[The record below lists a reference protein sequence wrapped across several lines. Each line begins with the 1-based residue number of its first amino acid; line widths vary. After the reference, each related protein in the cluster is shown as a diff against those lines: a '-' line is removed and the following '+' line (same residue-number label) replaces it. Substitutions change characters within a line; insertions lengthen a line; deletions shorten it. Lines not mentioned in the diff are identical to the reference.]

1 MTPVASLPTRRLR
14 QLRLDTEP
22 GRRSLIETA
31 RTPRRP
37 QPVPAEDRR
46 AQAQCTDGSRLT
58 LEQSLASVWE
68 GLLTV
73 GAADCLVCGAQMER
87 RGSAGVC
94 GGCGTK
100 IS

>member
-14 QLRLDTEP
+14 QLHFDTEP
-22 GRRSLIETA
+22 GRRSLPEPA
-31 RTPRRP
+31 RTPQRRP
-37 QPVPAEDRR
+37 QCSDAP
-46 AQAQCTDGSRLT
+46 RLT
-58 LEQSLASVWE
+58 LEQSLAGVWE

-87 RGSAGVC
+87 RGSTGVC

>member
-22 GRRSLIETA
+22 ARRSLTETA
-31 RTPRRP
+31 RAPRRP
-37 QPVPAEDRR
+37 Q
-46 AQAQCTDGSRLT
+46 CSDGSRLT

-68 GLLTV
+68 GLLAV

-87 RGSAGVC
+87 RGTVGVC

>member
-31 RTPRRP
+31 RSQRRP
-37 QPVPAEDRR
+37 Q
-46 AQAQCTDGSRLT
+46 CSDGSRLT
-58 LEQSLASVWE
+58 LEQSLTSVWE
-68 GLLTV
+68 GLLAV

-87 RGSAGVC
+87 RGTVGVC

>member
-22 GRRSLIETA
+22 ARRSVNETA
-31 RTPRRP
+31 RSS
-37 QPVPAEDRR
+37 RR
-46 AQAQCTDGSRLT
+46 ALCTDGGGLT

-68 GLLTV
+68 GLLAV
-73 GAADCLVCGAQMER
+73 GAADCLVCGEQMER
-87 RGSAGVC
+87 RSSGGVC
-94 GGCGTK
+94 GGCGTQ

>member
-14 QLRLDTEP
+14 QLRLDSEP
-22 GRRSLIETA
+22 ARRSPIETA
-31 RTPRRP
+31 RSSQRR
-37 QPVPAEDRR
+37 V
-46 AQAQCTDGSRLT
+46 QCTDGSRLT

-68 GLLTV
+68 GLLAV

-87 RGSAGVC
+87 RGAAGVC

>member
-14 QLRLDTEP
+14 QLRFDTEP

-31 RTPRRP
+31 RATQPRRP
-37 QPVPAEDRR
+37 QCSDAPRV
-46 AQAQCTDGSRLT
+46 T
-58 LEQSLASVWE
+58 LEQSVAGVWE
-68 GLLTV
+68 RLLTA

-87 RGSAGVC
+87 HGSAGVC

>member
-14 QLRLDTEP
+14 QLRFDTEP

-31 RTPRRP
+31 RSPQRRP
-37 QPVPAEDRR
+37 Q
-46 AQAQCTDGSRLT
+46 CSDGSRLT
-58 LEQSLASVWE
+58 LEQSLAGIWE
-68 GLLTV
+68 GLLAV

-87 RGSAGVC
+87 RGSVGVC

>member
-22 GRRSLIETA
+22 ARRSLIETA
-31 RTPRRP
+31 RSQRRS
-37 QPVPAEDRR
+37 
-46 AQAQCTDGSRLT
+46 QCSDGSRLT

-68 GLLTV
+68 GLLAV

-87 RGSAGVC
+87 RGSVGVC

>member
-14 QLRLDTEP
+14 QLRFDTEP
-22 GRRSLIETA
+22 GRLSLIDTA
-31 RTPRRP
+31 RA
-37 QPVPAEDRR
+37 QRR
-46 AQAQCTDGSRLT
+46 AQCSDGSRLT
-58 LEQSLASVWE
+58 LEQSLAGVWE
-68 GLLTV
+68 GLLAV

-87 RGSAGVC
+87 RGSAGEC

>member
-31 RTPRRP
+31 RPPRR
-37 QPVPAEDRR
+37 V
-46 AQAQCTDGSRLT
+46 QCTDGSRLT

-68 GLLTV
+68 GLLAV

-87 RGSAGVC
+87 RGSAGECVS
-94 GGCGTK
+94 CGTK

>member
-31 RTPRRP
+31 RAPQRRP
-37 QPVPAEDRR
+37 
-46 AQAQCTDGSRLT
+46 QCTDGSRLT

-68 GLLTV
+68 GLLAV
-73 GAADCLVCGAQMER
+73 GAADCLLCGAQMER
-87 RGSAGVC
+87 RGSVGVC

>member
-22 GRRSLIETA
+22 GRRSLIESA
-31 RTPRRP
+31 RSLHPRRP
-37 QPVPAEDRR
+37 
-46 AQAQCTDGSRLT
+46 QCTDGSRLT
-58 LEQSLASVWE
+58 LERSVASVWE
-68 GLLTV
+68 GLLAV

-87 RGSAGVC
+87 HGDSGVC